1 LAYFFGILKNIQQK
15 RDEETRRQ
23 YCRQRYNYQK
33 MLEMQ
38 REEENTP
45 DPVTIDLV
53 VEMLEKAV
61 TQNSRFV
68 KELAIRKVKQWTQ
81 ELIENYRYIG
91 SLKKKLSDAFGKLN
105 HLSLKQ
111 KKEAWELIEQFLK
124 PISAEESV
132 TLST

>member
-1 LAYFFGILKNIQQK
+1 
-15 RDEETRRQ
+15 
-23 YCRQRYNYQK
+23 

-38 REEENTP
+38 RIEENP
-45 DPVTIDLV
+45 QDPVTVDLV

-68 KELAIRKVKQWTQ
+68 RELAVRKVKQWTQ

-91 SLKKKLSDAFGKLN
+91 SLKKKLSDTFGKLN
-105 HLSLKQ
+105 HLNLKQ
-111 KKEAWELIEQFLK
+111 KQEAWELIEQFLK

-132 TLST
+132 TLSL